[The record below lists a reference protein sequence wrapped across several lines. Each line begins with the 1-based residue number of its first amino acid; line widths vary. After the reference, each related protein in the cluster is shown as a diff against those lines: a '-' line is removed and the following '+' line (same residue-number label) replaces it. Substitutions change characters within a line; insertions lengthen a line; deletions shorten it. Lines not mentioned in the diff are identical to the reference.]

1 MTQARGSRVKRAQT
15 TMRKGAS
22 LAAFRAYSI
31 HKKRSRIR
39 LLFVRSAGLRSS
51 INQLRFFSMRWTGS
65 FASSETSAGPTNITT
80 PRIPISRLLWIKR
93 EIRNSV
99 NIAAPK

>member
-22 LAAFRAYSI
+22 LAAFRRYSI
-31 HKKRSRIR
+31 HKKRSRMW
-39 LLFVRSAGLRSS
+39 LLFIESALLRSS
-51 INQLRFFSMRWTGS
+51 IDQLRFFSMRRTGS
-65 FASSETSAGPTNITT
+65 FASRETSAGPTNITT
-80 PRIPISRLLWIKR
+80 PSIPISKLLWIKR